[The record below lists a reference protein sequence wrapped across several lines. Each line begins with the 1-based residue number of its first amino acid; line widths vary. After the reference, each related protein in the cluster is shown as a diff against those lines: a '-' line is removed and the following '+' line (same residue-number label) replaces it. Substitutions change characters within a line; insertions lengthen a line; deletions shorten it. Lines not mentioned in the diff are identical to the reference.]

1 MKKILLINGA
11 NLNRIGARDPAL
23 YGGKGLDYI
32 VDKVK
37 EYGKSLDIQVDDFQS
52 NHEGV
57 IVDKIQEA
65 EGGLRRHHHQPRP
78 LHSVQ
83 PRHSCHPG
91 LGEHPLRGGP
101 PGQHLQDRRTLHPR
115 QELHRRDLRIRHQLL
130 SPGHRRPPS
139 HLSRRLILRK
149 T

>member
-65 EGGLRRHHHQPRP
+65 EGVYDGIIINPGPFTQYSHAIRVTLGSVNIPSVEVHLVNIFKTGETSIPGKNCTGVICGFGINCYLLGVDALRHTF
-78 LHSVQ
+78 L
-83 PRHSCHPG
+83 
-91 LGEHPLRGGP
+91 
-101 PGQHLQDRRTLHPR
+101 DA
-115 QELHRRDLRIRHQLL
+115 
-130 SPGHRRPPS
+130 
-139 HLSRRLILRK
+139 
-149 T
+149 

>member
-65 EGGLRRHHHQPRP
+65 EGVYDGIIINPGPFTQYSHAIRVTLWRCTWSTSSRP
-78 LHSVQ
+78 AS
-83 PRHSCHPG
+83 
-91 LGEHPLRGGP
+91 
-101 PGQHLQDRRTLHPR
+101 
-115 QELHRRDLRIRHQLL
+115 
-130 SPGHRRPPS
+130 PPS
-139 HLSRRLILRK
+139 PVR
-149 T
+149 TAPA

>member
-65 EGGLRRHHHQPRP
+65 EGSTTASSSTPAP
-78 LHSVQ
+78 S
-83 PRHSCHPG
+83 
-91 LGEHPLRGGP
+91 
-101 PGQHLQDRRTLHPR
+101 
-115 QELHRRDLRIRHQLL
+115 L
-130 SPGHRRPPS
+130 STVTPS
-139 HLSRRLILRK
+139 GSPWAR
-149 T
+149 